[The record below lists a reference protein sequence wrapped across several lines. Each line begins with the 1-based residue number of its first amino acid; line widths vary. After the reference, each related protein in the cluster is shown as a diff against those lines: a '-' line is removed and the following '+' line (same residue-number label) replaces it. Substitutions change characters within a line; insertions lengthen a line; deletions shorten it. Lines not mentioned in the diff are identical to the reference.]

1 MVWKK
6 DGWMVWKIDGW
17 MVSKRDGWMVW
28 KRDGWMVNAIID
40 EVRSIV
46 EVEKYSELYPS
57 RSLFGRSPLKTLTC

>member
-1 MVWKK
+1 
-6 DGWMVWKIDGW
+6 MVWKIDGW

-46 EVEKYSELYPS
+46 EVEKYSELYNICRTIGAS
-57 RSLFGRSPLKTLTC
+57 IRVAVCLEDRH